1 LLLTGGTLTG
11 DISTSGNITAK
22 QFTSSISA
30 GTPPFKVTSNTVVN
44 NLNSDLLDGTH
55 STGFLSINGGTLT
68 DDLIIGKYT
77 EPAVIRIGTSRT
89 RNVYTNSIL

>member
-1 LLLTGGTLTG
+1 
-11 DISTSGNITAK
+11 
-22 QFTSSISA
+22 
-30 GTPPFKVTSNTVVN
+30 
-44 NLNSDLLDGTH
+44 LLDGTH